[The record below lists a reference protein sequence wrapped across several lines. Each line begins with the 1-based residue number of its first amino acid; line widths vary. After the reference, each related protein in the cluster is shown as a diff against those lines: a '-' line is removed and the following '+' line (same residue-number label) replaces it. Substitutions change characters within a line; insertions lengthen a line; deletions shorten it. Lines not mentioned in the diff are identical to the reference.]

1 MKKNG
6 FTLVEVLTAMVVGL
20 AIMAAIFGA
29 MTIAQRTSTN
39 LSQKI
44 VTQQDTRA
52 VLDFMAMEIRM
63 ASFNPKNSSTIWNP
77 SSNLLGCAPA
87 ALLNKGILIA
97 TATTIAVAMD
107 LGPIGP
113 PRVYEIIG
121 DASNEYI
128 VYSYNGADSITR
140 TTNCG
145 PALAILGGTALGS
158 NVRNAIA
165 GVSLFRYFDKGTP
178 ANPAGVEIPVASLPA
193 RIPDIRRILITI
205 VADTAEV
212 DLNTRIPR
220 RMIYSTNVIVRNHA
234 LSP

>member
-107 LGPIGP
+107 LGPTGP